1 MALLAEDVSWQRPPW
16 PCHHPG
22 MGRTSSD
29 EAAEMADAA
38 KQALADGQSL
48 FVLKL
53 KVEPIASNARGPVY
67 SSLAEQL
74 EAVEDAGFRLE
85 HVSHFGRV
93 GGVEGVYVFRAVP
106 NRDG

>member
-1 MALLAEDVSWQRPPW
+1 
-16 PCHHPG
+16 

-29 EAAEMADAA
+29 EAADMADAA
-38 KQALADGQSL
+38 EQALADGRSL
-48 FVLKL
+48 FVVKLKL
-53 KVEPIASNARGPVY
+53 ESLAGTARGPVY

-93 GGVEGVYVFRAVP
+93 GGVEGVYVFRAVV
-106 NRDG
+106 DQGE